1 MFYYFKKGKNA
12 TEMQKKK
19 KGFVQCM
26 EKVLCHI
33 EHVKSGLQSF
43 MLENAAWSGRP
54 VEVDSNQIKTLRTI
68 SIIPLRWKLTFKIS
82 KSSLENHLHQLGY
95 VNHFDVWVPRKLRRK
110 NNLLDHIPAFDS
122 LLKHN
127 KNVQFLKTNCD
138 SR

>member
-1 MFYYFKKGKNA
+1 
-12 TEMQKKK
+12 
-19 KGFVQCM
+19 M

-82 KSSLENHLHQLGY
+82 KSSLENHLH
-95 VNHFDVWVPRKLRRK
+95 
-110 NNLLDHIPAFDS
+110 
-122 LLKHN
+122 
-127 KNVQFLKTNCD
+127 
-138 SR
+138 